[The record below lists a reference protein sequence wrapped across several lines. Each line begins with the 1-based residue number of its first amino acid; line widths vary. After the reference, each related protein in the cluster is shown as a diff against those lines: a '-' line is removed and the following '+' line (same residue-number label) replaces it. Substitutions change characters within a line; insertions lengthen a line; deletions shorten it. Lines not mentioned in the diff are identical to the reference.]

1 MAAHILTPARVRRTI
16 SPQPDDRVQV
26 QERRRHRYRICVI
39 PDGPDSF
46 QCLVVDHDGD
56 SGAWIEIE
64 LVGFGEAVTTA
75 LDVNRDPA
83 HQAFGAPIMMRP
95 AVGGAA

>member
-1 MAAHILTPARVRRTI
+1 MMAHILAPARAPRTI
-16 SPQPDDRVQV
+16 SPHANGWVKAH
-26 QERRRHRYRICVI
+26 EERRHRYRICVI
-39 PDGPDSF
+39 PDGADSF

-75 LDVNRDPA
+75 LHVNRDPA

-95 AVGGAA
+95 ADGGAA

>member
-1 MAAHILTPARVRRTI
+1 MVAHILTPSRVERTV
-16 SPQPDDRVQV
+16 SPQPSGWVKAQD
-26 QERRRHRYRICVI
+26 ERRHRYRICII
-39 PDGPDSF
+39 PDGVDSF

-56 SGAWIEIE
+56 SGAWIEVE

-75 LDVNRDPA
+75 LHVNRDPA

-95 AVGGAA
+95 AVGDAA

>member
-1 MAAHILTPARVRRTI
+1 MVALILAPAFTRRANG
-16 SPQPDDRVQV
+16 PQPDDWVQL
-26 QERRRHRYRICVI
+26 QEKRRHRYRICVI

-95 AVGGAA
+95 ADGGAA

>member
-1 MAAHILTPARVRRTI
+1 MVAHILAPARVRRAV
-16 SPQPDDRVQV
+16 SPHANGWVQA
-26 QERRRHRYRICVI
+26 QEERRHRYRICVI

-75 LDVNRDPA
+75 LHVNRDPA

>member
-1 MAAHILTPARVRRTI
+1 MVAHILAPARAPRTI
-16 SPQPDDRVQV
+16 SPQADGCVEAQ
-26 QERRRHRYRICVI
+26 QGRRHRYRICVI

-56 SGAWIEIE
+56 SGAWIEVE